1 MLVWHKRPKLSA
13 YEPMSVPQ
21 ENDLATR
28 IGGIVSTLRA
38 RHLDRI
44 AAGYAVTAWV
54 VVQAASIVVP
64 SFDVNSRAIRA
75 VIIFFLLG
83 FPVTLI
89 GAWFAAPH
97 ASAHRARRKP
107 SKAAYAIFAAF
118 ALILVVVAVDLSL
131 LLSRVSAPTG
141 HAQAAVANP
150 GPPKNS
156 IAVLPFANMS
166 GDPKKEY
173 FSDGIAEELLDDL
186 AGIPLLQVAARTS
199 SFAFKNAND
208 SIKQIAR
215 LLSVRSVL
223 EGSVRE
229 SGQHLRISVE
239 LIDAASGYRLWS
251 SIYDRDLTDILT
263 VQEDIARAITTAL
276 TKQFLPRGTGL
287 RSTKR
292 ISSEA
297 YQDYLLGKRQLESR
311 TTGDTEAAIALF
323 KTTISQ
329 APDFA
334 DGFAALAN
342 ADIILA
348 DRLPGRDDLIA
359 SAETAL
365 NNALRLDPHNVE
377 ALSARLDLS
386 LHKLDWRGAIADA
399 KNLQQAAPNSARVLH
414 EIFRFYYFMA
424 FPELAQAAA
433 RGATRLDPL
442 SFSDRFNTASF
453 LLHDA
458 RFPEAIAAAK
468 AALALRPHHPVAL
481 AMLCV
486 AAADDGLAPLASGTA
501 DELARLNANLASG
514 SVDET
519 AAPLCAFAIATSQ
532 HRPSDA
538 EKIVDGLAKGFPQ
551 SGISAYDLGEKYAI
565 AGDIGKADI
574 WFSRAYDNR
583 DFLIFL
589 LPGDKL
595 VPDAFRASP
604 EYKALLERPL
614 FRDWSSA
621 HDQLASD
628 LAGR

>member
-1 MLVWHKRPKLSA
+1 
-13 YEPMSVPQ
+13 MSVPQ

-28 IGGIVSTLRA
+28 IGGIVTTLRA

-64 SFDVNSRAIRA
+64 TFDVNAQAVRAI
-75 VIIFFLLG
+75 IIFFLLG

-97 ASAHRARRKP
+97 VSPHAASHRARRKP
-107 SKAAYAIFAAF
+107 SKAAYAIFATF
-118 ALILVVVAVDLSL
+118 ALILIVVAVDLSL
-131 LLSRVSAPTG
+131 LLSRASAPV
-141 HAQAAVANP
+141 APVQAAAGNLAA
-150 GPPKNS
+150 PKYS

-166 GDPKKEY
+166 GDPQKEY

-186 AGIPLLQVAARTS
+186 AGMPLLQVAARTS
-199 SFAFKNAND
+199 SFAFKNARD

-251 SIYDRDLTDILT
+251 SIYDRDLTDILA
-263 VQEDIARAITTAL
+263 VQEDIARAITAAL
-276 TKQFLPRGTGL
+276 TKQLLPRSDGP
-287 RSTKR
+287 SATKR
-292 ISSEA
+292 ISSQA
-297 YQDYLLGKRQLESR
+297 YWDYLLGKRQLESR
-311 TTGDTEAAIALF
+311 TTGNTEAAITLF
-323 KTTISQ
+323 KTTVSQ

-348 DRLPGRDDLIA
+348 DELPGRDDLIA

-365 NNALRLDPHNVE
+365 DSALRLDPRNVE
-377 ALSARLDLS
+377 ALSGRLDLS
-386 LHKLDWRGAIADA
+386 LHKLDWHGAIVDA
-399 KNLQQAAPNSARVLH
+399 RALQRAAPNSAKVLH
-414 EIFRFYYFMA
+414 EMFRFYYFMA

-433 RGATRLDPL
+433 KGASRLDPL
-442 SFSDRFNTASF
+442 SFIDRSNTASF

-458 RFPEAIAAAK
+458 RFPEAIGAAK
-468 AALALRPHHPVAL
+468 AALALRPHPGTL
-481 AMLCV
+481 AVLCV
-486 AAADDGLAPLASGTA
+486 AAADAGQPGLAAATA
-501 DELARLNANLASG
+501 EDIARLTANAPSG

-519 AAPLCAFAIATSQ
+519 AAPLCAFAIAMTQ
-532 HRPSDA
+532 HHAGDA
-538 EKIVDGLAKGFPQ
+538 EKIVDGLARGFPR
-551 SGISAYDLGEKYAI
+551 SGLDAFELGEKYAI
-565 AGDIGKADI
+565 AGNYKKADA
-574 WFSRAYDNR
+574 WFSRAYNDRN
-583 DFLIFL
+583 FLIFL

-595 VPDAFRASP
+595 VPDAFRDAP
-604 EYKALLERPL
+604 EYKALLGRPL
-614 FRDWSSA
+614 FRDWSNA